1 MRIFEITKSEAVAQ
15 TVEDFAKAGA
25 LLGEVPPPLSWGVAT
40 LLAVVGIAASAWLYC
55 KAHSRIA
62 YWV

>member
-25 LLGEVPPPLSWGVAT
+25 LLGEVP
-40 LLAVVGIAASAWLYC
+40 
-55 KAHSRIA
+55 RE
-62 YWV
+62 